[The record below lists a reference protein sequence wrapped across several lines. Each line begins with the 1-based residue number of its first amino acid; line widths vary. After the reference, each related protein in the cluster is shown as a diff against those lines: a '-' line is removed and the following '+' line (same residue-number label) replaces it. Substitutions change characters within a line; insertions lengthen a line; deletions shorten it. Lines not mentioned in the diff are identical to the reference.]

1 MSAPERA
8 GEGQGD
14 LLNVAGLAKHFGGV
28 KAIDGLDFTIG
39 TNEILGVVGPNGA
52 GKSTLVGLIGGALQ
66 PSAGVI
72 ALDGRDITG
81 TAANA
86 RARLGVGRTYQIPRP
101 FLKMTVEENLLAA
114 QFAVEPFASATL
126 GRERCRAILER
137 VGLADAAGQ
146 MASSLP
152 LLRRKRLEL
161 ARALAL
167 KPRLLMLD
175 EVGAG
180 LVDSE
185 VSELIELIR
194 SLASEIGA
202 ILIVEHI
209 IRIVRECCSRVIVLN
224 FGRLLVEGPTAQTLG
239 HKQVA
244 AVYLGA
250 SGEER
255 GPGPSA
261 ASAEAEAAALFAKPT
276 PEKVAA
282 PVIELKGVSAG
293 YGQARVLNGL
303 DLAIPAGRVAAI
315 VGANGAGKTTLAK
328 VLNGSVK
335 ASSGAVRIAGQDVTR
350 WPEHRIA
357 ALGVAHCMEGRRI
370 FPGLSVEENLLLGA
384 RSAPSHEKRRRLDL
398 VYGLFQVLHER
409 RAVSGTLM
417 SGGEQQ
423 MLAIGRALMS
433 KPRAIVFDEISLG
446 LAPVMIDRLY
456 AALAAFR
463 ATGATMLIV
472 EQEVQRALEL
482 ADEAY
487 VLERGV
493 IALSGPPV
501 AILKDP
507 RLRQLYIGA
516 TDHPEA
522 QT

>member
-1 MSAPERA
+1 MSAR
-8 GEGQGD
+8 EG
-14 LLNVAGLAKHFGGV
+14 LLKVEGLAKHFGGV
-28 KAIDGLDFTIG
+28 KAIDGLDFSIG
-39 TNEILGVVGPNGA
+39 AHEILGVVGPNGA
-52 GKSTLVGLIGGALQ
+52 GKSTLVGLIGGALR
-66 PSAGVI
+66 PSAGAI
-72 ALDGRDITG
+72 ALDGRDITAS
-81 TAANA
+81 AADA

-101 FLKMTVEENLLAA
+101 FLNMTVEENLLAA
-114 QFAVEPFASATL
+114 CFAVEPFASARLT
-126 GRERCRAILER
+126 RQRCRAILER
-137 VGLADAAGQ
+137 VGLADVASEMAA
-146 MASSLP
+146 SLP

-194 SLASEIGA
+194 SLAGEIGA

-209 IRIVRECCSRVIVLN
+209 LRVVRECCARVMVLN
-224 FGRLLVEGPTAQTLG
+224 FGRLLIEGPTAETLG
-239 HKQVA
+239 HEQVA

-250 SGEER
+250 AGRER
-255 GPGPSA
+255 RSETATAG
-261 ASAEAEAAALFAKPT
+261 AAALIAEPA
-276 PEKVAA
+276 PARAA
-282 PVIELKGVSAG
+282 VPLIELKGVSAG
-293 YGQARVLNGL
+293 YGQARVLNGV
-303 DLAIPAGRVAAI
+303 DLVLQAGRVAAI

-335 ASSGAVRIAGQDVTR
+335 ATGGVVKIAGQDVTR

-357 ALGVAHCMEGRRI
+357 TLGVAHCMEGRRI

-384 RSAPSHEKRRRLDL
+384 RSASPPEKRRRLDL
-398 VYGLFQVLHER
+398 VYGLFPVLHER
-409 RAVSGTLM
+409 RAIAGTLM

-446 LAPVMIDRLY
+446 LAPVMIERLY
-456 AALAAFR
+456 DALAALR
-463 ATGATMLIV
+463 GVGAAMLIV
-472 EQEVQRALEL
+472 EQEVQRALAL

-487 VLERGV
+487 VLERGA
-493 IALSGPPV
+493 IALSGPPA

-516 TDHPEA
+516 VDQPEVR
-522 QT
+522 T